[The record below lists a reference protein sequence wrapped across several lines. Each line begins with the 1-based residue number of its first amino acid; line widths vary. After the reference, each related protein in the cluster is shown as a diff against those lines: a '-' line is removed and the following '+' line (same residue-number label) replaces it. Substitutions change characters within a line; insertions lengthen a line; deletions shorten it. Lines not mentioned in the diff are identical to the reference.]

1 MALIDT
7 RELIKTY
14 GVGEQVVN
22 ALNGVSIKI
31 DDGEFVAIVGASGS
45 GKSTFMNMI
54 GCLDLPTSGTYHLA
68 GENVAELTADE
79 LADLRNRRIGFVFQ
93 QFNLLARTSA
103 LENVAMPLLYT
114 RELEVSKDTQASA
127 QAPTQTKSV
136 KTKKRYATK
145 EERLAHA
152 KMRLEQVGL
161 GERLYN
167 TPAQLSGGQQQ
178 RVAIARAL
186 VNDPDLILADEP
198 TGALD
203 SKTSAEVMALLT
215 ELNHQ
220 GMTVIVVTH
229 EADVAAYARRTITFK
244 DGQVISDQINPPL
257 NGHSAKEP
265 MHSVAHSVAQSGAK
279 SEAQPGAQ
287 HD

>member
-114 RELEVSKDTQASA
+114 RELEVSKEA
-127 QAPTQTKSV
+127 QVSIQTKSL

-220 GMTVIVVTH
+220 GMTVVVVTH

-257 NGHSAKEP
+257 SHSVNQP
-265 MHSVAHSVAQSGAK
+265 IHSVAHSGAK

>member
-1 MALIDT
+1 
-7 RELIKTY
+7 
-14 GVGEQVVN
+14 
-22 ALNGVSIKI
+22 
-31 DDGEFVAIVGASGS
+31 
-45 GKSTFMNMI
+45 
-54 GCLDLPTSGTYHLA
+54 
-68 GENVAELTADE
+68 
-79 LADLRNRRIGFVFQ
+79 
-93 QFNLLARTSA
+93 
-103 LENVAMPLLYT
+103 MPLLYT
-114 RELEVSKDTQASA
+114 RELELAKDTQVSA
-127 QAPTQTKSV
+127 QTPTQASTQTPTQASTQTKSL
-136 KTKKRYATK
+136 KTKKRYTTK

-257 NGHSAKEP
+257 NGYSVKELTR
-265 MHSVAHSVAQSGAK
+265 SGTQPEAK

>member
-1 MALIDT
+1 MALIET
-7 RELIKTY
+7 HQLVKTY
-14 GVGEQVVN
+14 GVGEQIVH
-22 ALNGVSIKI
+22 ALDGVSVNI
-31 DDGEFVAIVGASGS
+31 DAGEFVAIVGASGS

-54 GCLDLPTSGTYHLA
+54 GCLDLPSSGTYYLA

-114 RELEVSKDTQASA
+114 REPELAKDSSGTNSS
-127 QAPTQTKSV
+127 QTSPKHF

-152 KMRLEQVGL
+152 KLRLEQVGL
-161 GERLYN
+161 SERLFN

-215 ELNHQ
+215 QLNKE

-229 EADVAAYARRTITFK
+229 EPDVAAYARRTITFR
-244 DGQVISDQINPPL
+244 DGQVISDQL
-257 NGHSAKEP
+257 NSQYGLAT
-265 MHSVAHSVAQSGAK
+265 
-279 SEAQPGAQ
+279 GAQ
-287 HD
+287 T